1 MGDTKRKDLPS
12 GRFVLRIEPELHAV
26 LKEAARE
33 AGLSLNDYCTRK
45 LIAPG
50 ANVAGPGAEVL
61 ERAASRFGPSL
72 VGVVAYGSWVRG
84 EAADGSDVDV
94 LVVVDATVEVVR
106 ELYRA
111 WDEEPLWWEGRPVE
125 VHFVRLPEA
134 AEPLSGLWAEAAL
147 DGVVHFERGLVVS
160 RRLASMRR
168 RLVAGDITR
177 RRVHGQPYWVEGG
190 ATGRDTDLPRD
201 NDHVER
207 ARVRLRAL
215 DVLFEAWSWADVVRE
230 SQEVVEL
237 TLKGLLRAC
246 GVAPPRVHDVSE
258 VLEAERDRL
267 PAELVPV
274 LPELVQASRQLR
286 RDRELA
292 FYGAE
297 DLTPSGFYERADA
310 EKARASARRTVE
322 VVAPHV
328 AGMVDDQG
336 TVR

>member
-1 MGDTKRKDLPS
+1 MSDTKRKDLPS

-45 LIAPG
+45 LMVPG
-50 ANVAGPGAEVL
+50 ANVAGPGAEVV
-61 ERAASRFGPSL
+61 ERVARRFGPSL
-72 VGVVAYGSWVRG
+72 LGVVVYGSWVRG

-106 ELYRA
+106 GLYRS
-111 WDEEPLWWEGRPVE
+111 WDEEPLSWEGRPVE
-125 VHFVRLPEA
+125 VHFVRLPGVS
-134 AEPLSGLWAEAAL
+134 EPLSGLWAEAAL
-147 DGVVHFERGLVVS
+147 DGVVLFERGLVVS

-168 RLVAGDITR
+168 RLVAGDVSR
-177 RRVHGQPYWVEGG
+177 RRVHGQPYWVEAVAERG
-190 ATGRDTDLPRD
+190 AQLARDSSD
-201 NDHVER
+201 VER
-207 ARVRLRAL
+207 AQVRLRAL
-215 DVLFEAWSWADVVRE
+215 DVLFEAGSWADVVRE

-246 GVAPPRVHDVSE
+246 GVAPPWVHDVSE

-267 PAELVPV
+267 PADLVPL

-328 AGMVDDQG
+328 VGLADDQA
-336 TVR
+336 